1 MNGAV
6 RFAAVFVVAT
16 AISLLGVYLGAWWS
30 PFLVGVA
37 AGVVLTRARWAITAG
52 ALAGLIAWTVP
63 LAAEQ
68 AQYGLKET
76 SLSLAAIMG
85 FDGAATIPIALTV
98 IVGLLLGLTGAWL
111 GSAARSFLPAPL
123 RPVQKLG
130 DQRLEVKD
138 AVLAKR

>member
-16 AISLLGVYLGAWWS
+16 AIALLGVYLGAWWS
-30 PFLVGVA
+30 PFPVGIV
-37 AGVVLTRARWAITAG
+37 AGVVLTRARWAVTAG
-52 ALAGLIAWTVP
+52 ALAGLVSWTVP
-63 LAAEQ
+63 LVAEQ

-76 SLSLAAIMG
+76 SLSIAAIMG
-85 FDGAATIPIALTV
+85 FDGAATIPLALTV
-98 IVGLLLGLTGAWL
+98 LVGLLLGLTGAWL
-111 GSAARSFLPAPL
+111 GSSARSLLPRPL

-138 AVLAKR
+138 PVLTKR